1 MRVRT
6 NRLLMTVGIMV
17 MTGLL
22 WVLQALAPAPAEAI
36 PAWARK
42 YNADCSLCHY
52 PSVPRLNA
60 IGQRFRRAGYRMP
73 DEIGKAQEITQVGN
87 FLAVRG
93 RGRYEFVGKKLG
105 DNSSEFQWHDSTFFY
120 AGALT
125 KNISAFTE
133 LEWEASDDIGLV
145 AQIQGMIGK
154 PENFGTIRIGQF
166 HTFSRVGLGGFDR
179 PTGISTPAIFSMALT
194 RDGVSFTIGAD
205 QRGIELTHVLGDS
218 RLIAQV
224 TNGIDES
231 GSGTEGENDTA
242 KDFMVAYERLLDE
255 QASSVTLYGY
265 FGTWHGDPTVVP
277 PITGPKT
284 SFRRYGLTANKI
296 FANGFEVQGGYIRS
310 EDDGSATL
318 GLNLNGHAAYLELQQ
333 YLASLNLTV
342 LGRFDYVDPNDQLS
356 SDIQVTGTVGAVYP
370 FQQYL
375 RLAVEASQ
383 FRDRLTAAPVDRET
397 KVVAEAMVN
406 F

>member
-1 MRVRT
+1 M
-6 NRLLMTVGIMV
+6 LLFV
-17 MTGLL
+17 M
-22 WVLQALAPAPAEAI
+22 PDRAEAI

-73 DEIGKAQEITQVGN
+73 DEFGKAQEIAQVGN
-87 FLAVRG
+87 FLSVRG
-93 RGRYEFVGKKLG
+93 RGRYEFVGSKLG
-105 DNSSEFQWHDSTFFY
+105 DNRSEFQWHDSTFFY
-120 AGALT
+120 SGALT

-133 LEWEASDDIGLV
+133 LEWEGSDDIGLV

-154 PENFGTIRIGQF
+154 PENFGTIRFGQI
-166 HTFSRVGLGGFDR
+166 HTLSRVGLGGFDR
-179 PTGISTPAIFSMALT
+179 PTGISTPAIFSMELT
-194 RDGVSFTIGAD
+194 RDGVPFRIGRD

-224 TNGIDES
+224 TNGINEG

-242 KDFMVAYERLLDE
+242 KDFMAAYERLLDE
-255 QASSVTLYGY
+255 QASSITLYGY
-265 FGTWHGDPTVVP
+265 FGTWHGDLPPPTGRV
-277 PITGPKT
+277 G
-284 SFRRYGLTANKI
+284 FRRYGLTANKI
-296 FANGFEVQGGYIRS
+296 FTNGFEVQGGYIRS
-310 EDDGSATL
+310 EDDGPAAL
-318 GLNLNGHAAYLELQQ
+318 GLNLNGHATYLELQQ
-333 YLASLNLTV
+333 HLSSLGLTV
-342 LGRFDYVDPNDQLS
+342 LGRFDYIDPNDQLS
-356 SDIQVTGTVGAVYP
+356 RDIQLQGTVGVVYP

-383 FRDRLTAAPVDRET
+383 FRDRFTSDRDT
-397 KVVAEAMVN
+397 KVVAEVMVN